1 MIRLENLSK
10 SFPNGDLFS
19 DVNIYIKS
27 GMRAGLVGP
36 NGSGKTTLLRIIL
49 REEFPDSGNI
59 QIGKNVTIGYLAQE
73 IVPGSRRSILE
84 EVLSK
89 FPEVRELEGKMLS
102 LSHDI
107 ANDPENQALANQL
120 GDTQNRF
127 EALEGWSLEKKAK
140 KILGG
145 LGFTDRQF
153 TDTMD
158 VFSGGWRM
166 RVALAAILLQEPDI
180 IFLDEPTNHLDLE
193 ATIWLEAFLSDWKG
207 GMVMIS
213 HDRAFLDRSV
223 NHILEIDLKKITLYH
238 GNYSKYKDEKSLR
251 LEQHRATYLNQQK
264 QIKDTERFIERF
276 RYKNT
281 KATQVQSRVKMLDK
295 MEKIEPP
302 SEHNHAMNMRFP
314 QPDRLPQ
321 NVVSCR
327 NVTKNYGNVVKVFKD
342 MSLTVER
349 GQKIGLVGHN
359 GAGKSTLLKMLAGV
373 EDVTGGAVRIGANV
387 DRAYYAQH
395 QLEIL
400 DPGETVFES
409 IRKANQE
416 WSETEIRTYL
426 GSFLF
431 TGDEIEKQVKVLSG
445 GEKARVSL
453 AQMLVNPVHLLLL
466 DEPTNHLD
474 IVSRNVVEKSLDQF
488 TGSIVCISH
497 DRHFL
502 NNVTNLTCEVGG
514 GDIRMFEGNYEYYEW
529 KKSKIQSE
537 EIIEPKPKFSSKN
550 KLDYKERKRTHNR
563 LAWIQKRFNTIEK
576 EMERERSTIQDPT
589 NVDDYEILQKAMENL
604 TAFENEYLE
613 LMEEQDALQMK
624 DMP

>member
-49 REEFPDSGNI
+49 REESPDSGNI

-431 TGDEIEKQVKVLSG
+431 TGDEIEKHVKVLSG

-453 AQMLVNPVHLLLL
+453 AQMLVNPAHLLLL

-550 KLDYKERKRTHNR
+550 KLDYQERKRTHNR

-613 LMEEQDALQMK
+613 LMEEQDALQGK
-624 DMP
+624 DLP

>member
-49 REEFPDSGNI
+49 GEESPDSGNI

-73 IVPGSRRSILE
+73 IVPGSRLSILE

-127 EALEGWSLEKKAK
+127 EALEGWSLEEKAK

-431 TGDEIEKQVKVLSG
+431 TGDEIEKHVKVLSG

-453 AQMLVNPVHLLLL
+453 AQMLVNPAHLLLL

-550 KLDYKERKRTHNR
+550 KLDYQERKRTHNR

-589 NVDDYEILQKAMENL
+589 HVDDYEILQKAMENL

-613 LMEEQDALQMK
+613 LMEEQDALQGK

>member
-19 DVNIYIKS
+19 DVNIYFKS

-36 NGSGKTTLLRIIL
+36 NGSGKTTLLRIVL
-49 REEFPDSGNI
+49 GEESPDSGNI
-59 QIGKNVTIGYLAQE
+59 QIDKNVTIGYLAQE

-127 EALEGWSLEKKAK
+127 EALDGWSLEEKAK

-153 TDTMD
+153 TETMS

-207 GMVMIS
+207 AMVMIS

-223 NHILEIDLKKITLYH
+223 DHILEIDLKKISLYH

-251 LEQHRATYLNQQK
+251 MEQHWAAYLNQQK

-281 KATQVQSRVKMLDK
+281 KAAQVQSRVKMLDK

-302 SEHNHAMNMRFP
+302 SEYNHAMNMRFP
-314 QPDRLPQ
+314 QPSRLPQ
-321 NVVSCR
+321 NVASCC
-327 NVTKNYGNVVKVFKD
+327 NVTKNYGDIEVFKD

-373 EDVTGGAVRIGANV
+373 EDVTGGAVRIGVNV

-431 TGDEIEKQVKVLSG
+431 TGDEIEKRVKVLSG

-453 AQMLVNPVHLLLL
+453 AQMLVNPAHLLLL

-474 IVSRNVVEKSLDQF
+474 IVSRNIVEKSLDQF

-529 KKSKIQSE
+529 KKSKRPSE
-537 EIIEPKPKFSSKN
+537 EINERKPKLPSKN
-550 KLDYKERKRTHNR
+550 KLDYQIRKKTKNRLTWIKKRISTIEEEMEKERS
-563 LAWIQKRFNTIEK
+563 AIQNPIYA
-576 EMERERSTIQDPT
+576 D
-589 NVDDYEILQKAMENL
+589 NYEILQGAIENL
-604 TAFENEYLE
+604 TTFENEFLA
-613 LMEEQDALQMK
+613 LMEEQDTLQTK
-624 DMP
+624 DVT

>member
-59 QIGKNVTIGYLAQE
+59 QIGKNITIGYLAQE
-73 IVPGSRRSILE
+73 IVPGSRLSILE

-120 GDTQNRF
+120 GDTQDRF
-127 EALEGWSLEKKAK
+127 EALEGWSLEEKAK

-153 TDTMD
+153 TETMD

-193 ATIWLEAFLSDWKG
+193 ATIWLEAFLSNWKG

-251 LEQHRATYLNQQK
+251 MEQHRATFLNQQK

-281 KATQVQSRVKMLDK
+281 KATQVQSRVKMLNK

-314 QPDRLPQ
+314 QPGRLPQ

-327 NVTKNYGNVVKVFKD
+327 NVTKNYGDVVKVFKD

-431 TGDEIEKQVKVLSG
+431 TGDEIEKHVKVLSG

-453 AQMLVNPVHLLLL
+453 AQMLVNPAHLLLL

-488 TGSIVCISH
+488 IGSIVCISH

-529 KKSKIQSE
+529 KKSKRPSE

-550 KLDYKERKRTHNR
+550 KLDYQERKRTHNR
-563 LAWIQKRFNTIEK
+563 LAWIQKRFNIIEK
-576 EMERERSTIQDPT
+576 EMERERSTIQDPIH
-589 NVDDYEILQKAMENL
+589 VDDYEILQKAMENL

-613 LMEEQDALQMK
+613 LMEEQDALQAK